1 MSEQDVRSEPDSVD
15 RPTVVG
21 LGGPTRSTAAPEA
34 GSPRPHP
41 ARRWIVIA
49 ACAVVGIGA
58 LVLFGAQLAPK
69 PITLRAETMALAGR
83 AETAA
88 YHVRLDLDGATLG
101 RRVVSVEVA
110 DAADQ
115 AVAAQVDLHTSMP
128 EMRMVGPAVRM
139 EQTGPG
145 RYEASGD
152 LFTMLGDWTV
162 TVRVSEPG
170 SASPQEAVF
179 TVTVVP

>member
-1 MSEQDVRSEPDSVD
+1 VSEQDIR
-15 RPTVVG
+15 RAAG
-21 LGGPTRSTAAPEA
+21 AAPEA
-34 GSPRPHP
+34 GSRRRHP
-41 ARRWIVIA
+41 ARRWIVVA
-49 ACAVVGIGA
+49 ACAVVGISA
-58 LVLFGAQLAPK
+58 LLLFGAQLAPK

-83 AETAA
+83 ADTAA

-101 RRVVSVEVA
+101 RRAVTVEVA
-110 DAADQ
+110 DAADRP
-115 AVAAQVDLHTSMP
+115 VAAQVELRTSMP
-128 EMRMVGPAVRM
+128 GMGMVGPSVLVER
-139 EQTGPG
+139 TGPG

-152 LFTMLGDWTV
+152 LFTMLGDWTI

>member
-1 MSEQDVRSEPDSVD
+1 VSEQDLRREPESF
-15 RPTVVG
+15 
-21 LGGPTRSTAAPEA
+21 APEE
-34 GSPRPHP
+34 SNRPHP
-41 ARRWIVIA
+41 ARRWIVVA
-49 ACAVVGIGA
+49 ASVILGIGA
-58 LVLFGAQLAPK
+58 LVLVGAQLAPK
-69 PITLRAETMALAGR
+69 PITLQG
-83 AETAA
+83 ETAA
-88 YHVRLDLDGATLG
+88 YHVRLDLDAATLG
-101 RRVVSVEVA
+101 RRVVTVEVA